1 MTCYQNH
8 LEKIPVYYKEGSV
21 ILDSLE
27 LARHIADVIAD
38 QKGEN
43 VLLLDIHDI
52 SILADYFV
60 IASTT
65 SDRQARAI
73 LDDVRTRVK
82 QDSDVRLLHIE
93 GDPAT
98 GWVLMDY
105 GNIVVHLF
113 SQEMRSYYDLEDLW
127 KEGRTVVRML

>member
-1 MTCYQNH
+1 M
-8 LEKIPVYYKEGSV
+8 EEGSA

-27 LARHIADVIAD
+27 LARHVVELIAD

-43 VLLLDIHDI
+43 VLLLDIRDI

-65 SDRQARAI
+65 SDRQAKAV
-73 LDDVRTRVK
+73 LDDVREKVK
-82 QDSDVRLLHIE
+82 QDTDARLLHIE
-93 GDPAT
+93 GEPST

-105 GNIVVHLF
+105 GDVVVHIF
-113 SQEMRSYYDLEDLW
+113 SQETRAYYDLEGLW
-127 KEGRTVVRML
+127 QEGRVVVRML